1 MFFCYL
7 FQFIEYM
14 IKVTKVI
21 GGCVSSQRLEIVIPS
36 PPAKKG
42 NKQLL
47 VLIETKIKLS
57 KLKYSMTR
65 GFVF

>member
-1 MFFCYL
+1 MF
-7 FQFIEYM
+7 
-14 IKVTKVI
+14 KVTKVI

-36 PPAKKG
+36 SPAKKG